1 MSMQGKIIAITGG
14 ASGIGLATAKL
25 LSSRGATVCIAD
37 INTTDLSAAQKYFSC
52 LPLPFMTTKVDV
64 TNREE
69 VDYWIETIIMSFNRL
84 DGAAN
89 CAGIM

>member
-1 MSMQGKIIAITGG
+1 MSMQGKVIAITGG

-25 LSSRGATVCIAD
+25 LSSRGAICIAD
-37 INTTDLSAAQKYFSC
+37 INLEQLASVQEHFASLKV
-52 LPLPFMTTKVDV
+52 PFIATKVDV
-64 TNREE
+64 MNREE
-69 VDYWIETIIMSFNRL
+69 VDYWIETILMSYGKL